1 LCEIGKSLLRGGLHE
16 EVELDPHQW
25 EGMCMIYGEQKE
37 PRRLAPWE
45 QRVTRLFVWDMG
57 TGKTHLTLAA
67 LCRWRGTVGTAGS
80 ALVVAQKHTIFS
92 TWRDH
97 FQRFASSVPVTY
109 LTTHKQLL
117 GEPGPGQP
125 GGGRVFVVTQSLL
138 SRAFRRGWTWDK
150 EGETYVDKAGS
161 ERRRGAWVR
170 ASGCSFLEATFAM
183 VFIDEVHEA
192 RSVERKAVLG
202 KALRQVCSRAYKT
215 VGLTGTPVWNKP
227 VDMAG
232 VLAALDARTHLVQPQ
247 SWADRT
253 LHRGAVQHCCRT
265 YIHRVKQ
272 SAIGLPPLRRS
283 TVTVAPALT
292 GEAKTA
298 YNELYEAAKSL
309 GGGPTAEG
317 GDSFQLVLCLN
328 QMSRTVLHPLL
339 GATALPSTR
348 EAAAER
354 LALALAQ
361 PSPKLLAAVQTVR
374 DMLLRHRKIVVTG
387 NSLQFIHLVRI
398 SLQNGRIAA
407 PSLLGRPSNFMQ
419 IDGLLLDGQVS
430 AEGRAS
436 MVQRFLQPDGPR
448 ILFLSMKAG
457 GTGLNITPG
466 ATGMLVL
473 DLWYS
478 PAIHR
483 QVEKRI
489 HRRGQDEP
497 VEIVQLVCA
506 GTIEEA
512 ILQLHDE
519 KTDCAEVMVGDRKM
533 TVEQETWRKHQR
545 ILAACK
551 PIV

>member
-1 LCEIGKSLLRGGLHE
+1 
-16 EVELDPHQW
+16 
-25 EGMCMIYGEQKE
+25 
-37 PRRLAPWE
+37 
-45 QRVTRLFVWDMG
+45 MG

-67 LCRWRGTVGTAGS
+67 LCRWRGTVGTGS

-109 LTTHKQLL
+109 LTSHKQLL
-117 GEPGPGQP
+117 AAALPQNGGQ
-125 GGGRVFVVTQSLL
+125 VFVVTQSLL

-215 VGLTGTPVWNKP
+215 VGLTGTPVWNRP

-232 VLAALDARTHLVQPQ
+232 VLAALDARTHLVQPHM
-247 SWADRT
+247 WGDRT

-272 SAIGLPPLRRS
+272 SAIGLPPLRRT
-283 TVTVAPALT
+283 TVTVSPALT

-298 YNELYEAAKSL
+298 YNQLYEAAKSL
-309 GGGPTAEG
+309 GGGPTEG
-317 GDSFQLVLCLN
+317 GDHFQLVLCLN

-339 GATALPSTR
+339 GSTALPSTR

-354 LALALAQ
+354 LALAVAQ

-398 SLQNGRIAA
+398 SLQSDGLQNGRIAA
-407 PSLLGRPSNFMQ
+407 PCGRPSNFMQ
-419 IDGLLLDGQVS
+419 NGRIAAPCGRPSNFMLLDGQVS

-436 MVQRFLQPDGPR
+436 MVQRFLQPEGPR

-473 DLWYS
+473 DFWYS

-489 HRRGQDEP
+489 HRRGQSEP
-497 VEIVQLVCA
+497 VEIVRLVCA

-512 ILQLHDE
+512 ILQLHEE

-551 PIV
+551 PL